1 MVSVGAEILARRSGS
16 ARSPYV
22 MTEYLTSQ
30 DLVDSGLYPTTNAV
44 QLAVRRGVLP
54 ARRLGRRLVFIKEEI
69 DAALTAVEPVSPTQP
84 RRYEVDAPR
93 PAAQRS
99 TTTRRPRAT
108 SDWRQQLREA
118 AQ

>member
-1 MVSVGAEILARRSGS
+1 MLARRGGA
-16 ARSPYV
+16 ARSQYV

-54 ARRLGRRLVFIKEEI
+54 ARRLGRRLVFLKEEI
-69 DAALTAVEPVSPTQP
+69 DAALVPVEPSGPTPP
-84 RRYEVDAPR
+84 RRDAVDAR
-93 PAAQRS
+93 RRAAQPS
-99 TTTRRPRAT
+99 TTTRRPRTT